1 MIVGWLVIKNK
12 ANMANKVAVVTGSN
26 KGIGYAIVEE
36 LCRRGVGVVYLTAR
50 DVKRGQ
56 DAVDSLKK
64 KGYKPVFHQL
74 DVTDENSVKEFAGYL
89 KQQHGGLDILIN
101 NAGVITS
108 NFTKTTYDDSKY
120 VININYFSIFNIQKH
135 IFPVLKDN
143 ARVINVSSDCGHISN
158 LRNKYWIDRLTKD
171 DITVD
176 DVNAFVNWFLES
188 VKNNTLNEADF
199 EETPLLAYRISKV
212 ALCAVTRLQQ
222 KELGRGISINSLHPG
237 FVKTNMTNNAGDLT
251 MEESSAAPVY
261 LALDADQSL
270 KGKYIWFD
278 KSERNWADPN
288 LKLHCVYAN
297 VEKAIRETSQ

>member
-1 MIVGWLVIKNK
+1 
-12 ANMANKVAVVTGSN
+12 MANKVAVVTGSN

-89 KQQHGGLDILIN
+89 KEQHGGLDILIN